1 MLSNLTLTKL
11 HRLNITNNSTDGEF
25 RNHYKDI
32 PGKAQQYSQ
41 YQYCGVLD
49 ADK

>member
-11 HRLNITNNSTDGEF
+11 HRLNIINNSTDGEF

-32 PGKAQQYSQ
+32 PGKAQQY
-41 YQYCGVLD
+41 QYCGVLD

>member
-11 HRLNITNNSTDGEF
+11 HRLNIINNSTDGES
-25 RNHYKDI
+25 RINYKNM
-32 PGKAQQYSQ
+32 PGKAQQ

-49 ADK
+49 AGK